1 MDAWA
6 KLGNP
11 DWTWETFKPY
21 LQKSYTVPRKEPE
34 GVIKT
39 MEPTLV
45 DGMNNTLVQAWIDA
59 HAEEGYEK
67 ATDFEGE
74 EKTIGV
80 RPFTATIDP
89 ATGTRSSADN
99 TYGAVAGARPNVTIV
114 TGATVKRILFSEGI
128 TASGVE
134 VDYKR
139 STVIVGAVK
148 EVILAA
154 GAFHTPKLLELSGVG
169 DTERLKSLG
178 IPPVLH
184 SPGVGEN
191 LQNHTMGVIPVPLK
205 DNPDLAD
212 VKPGIQ
218 ALAFRQLDPND
229 ITEVLKQKQEWNGD
243 EEVIKS
249 LLQSPN
255 EASAYS
261 LIGMMQNLAIVVVM
275 LTFPSSR
282 GSVHIASADPGAAP
296 IIDPRLLSN
305 DLDIEFLARHV
316 QALRRMLS
324 SPAFQPLLQSPRDPA
339 EVAKLK
345 TTLRESMASTAHH
358 ACGTAAML
366 PKEHGGVVDQDLK
379 VYGTTNLRIVDASIF
394 PLIPHANPMATVYGV
409 AERAADLIKGP

>member
-1 MDAWA
+1 
-6 KLGNP
+6 
-11 DWTWETFKPY
+11 
-21 LQKSYTVPRKEPE
+21 
-34 GVIKT
+34 

-45 DGMNNTLVQAWIDA
+45 DGVNNTLAQAWIDA
-59 HAEEGYEK
+59 HAEEGYEQ

-89 ATGTRSSADN
+89 STGTRSSADN
-99 TYGAVAGARPNVTIV
+99 TYGAVAGARSNVTIV
-114 TGATVKRILFSEGI
+114 TEATVRRILFSETEGV
-128 TASGVE
+128 TASGVV
-134 VDYKR
+134 VDCMG
-139 STVIVGAVK
+139 STATVGALK

-169 DTERLKSLG
+169 DKERLQSLG
-178 IPPVLH
+178 LPVVLH
-184 SPGVGEN
+184 NPGVGEN
-191 LQNHTMGVIPVPLK
+191 FQNHTMGVIPAPLK
-205 DNPDLAD
+205 DNPDLAN

-229 ITEVLKQKQEWNGD
+229 IAEVLNQKQEWSGD

-261 LIGMMQNLAIVVVM
+261 LIGIMQNLAIVVVM
-275 LTFPSSR
+275 LTYPFSR
-282 GSVHIASADPGAAP
+282 GSVHISSADPDVP
-296 IIDPRLLSN
+296 TIIDPRLLSS
-305 DLDIEFLARHV
+305 DLDIEFLALHV
-316 QALRRMLS
+316 QALRRLLS
-324 SPAFQPLLQSPRDPA
+324 CPAFGPFIQCPREPA

-358 ACGTAAML
+358 ACGTAAMR
-366 PKEHGGVVDQDLK
+366 PKERGGVVDQNLK
-379 VYGTTNLRIVDASIF
+379 VYGTTNLRIVDASVF

-409 AERAADLIKGP
+409 AERAADLIKGC